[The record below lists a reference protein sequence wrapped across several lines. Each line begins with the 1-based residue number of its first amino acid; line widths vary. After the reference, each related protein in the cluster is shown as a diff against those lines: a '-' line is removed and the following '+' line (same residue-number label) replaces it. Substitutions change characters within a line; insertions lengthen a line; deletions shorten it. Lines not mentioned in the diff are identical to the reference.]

1 MVGLLWQ
8 RTGTELASKV
18 ANGKVP
24 GRQVVNAHLN
34 RIGEVNG

>member
-1 MVGLLWQ
+1 MVDLLWQ
-8 RTGTELASKV
+8 RTGTELASRA

-24 GRQVVNAHLN
+24 GRQVVDAHLN